1 MPGDDFDRVEVDHL
15 IRELSSPAPKPK
27 VKPAA
32 LVAAKPADAP
42 AAPVPAAASATSAP
56 AVRPVTQLPRLP
68 LPVRRT
74 LADRLA
80 ADTMRRPD
88 RWQKLYEVR
97 DRVGLLLDRL
107 PQFQLREMGRGI
119 GVPDS
124 ITTVRMWV
132 GLGVALAVA
141 MPFWPYPKT
150 NAWWVVF
157 YMFAVAMV
165 VVTGVWSARLT
176 WATRLG
182 IAHIVALTIVLWG
195 ITLAAEETLP
205 LMGYANIDAA
215 SICAAPPG
223 GSRG

>member
-27 VKPAA
+27 SKPAVP
-32 LVAAKPADAP
+32 VAAKPADAP
-42 AAPVPAAASATSAP
+42 AASVTAAAGVAAAP

-80 ADTMRRPD
+80 ADSMPRPD
-88 RWQKLYEVR
+88 RWQKLRDIR
-97 DRVGLLLDRL
+97 DRIRLPMGRL
-107 PQFQLREMGRGI
+107 PQFHLPEMPRGI
-119 GVPDS
+119 GVPS
-124 ITTVRMWV
+124 QITAVRLWV
-132 GLGVALAVA
+132 GLAVALAVA

-165 VVTGVWSARLT
+165 VVAGIWSARLT

>member
-1 MPGDDFDRVEVDHL
+1 MAGDDFDRVEVDHL

-27 VKPAA
+27 VKAA
-32 LVAAKPADAP
+32 APVAAKPADAP
-42 AAPVPAAASATSAP
+42 AAPLMAAVAAAVAPAA
-56 AVRPVTQLPRLP
+56 RPVTQLPRLP

-80 ADTMRRPD
+80 ADAMPRPD
-88 RWQKLYEVR
+88 RWQKLR
-97 DRVGLLLDRL
+97 DVGDRIRLPFHRL
-107 PQFQLREMGRGI
+107 PQIRLPEMPRGI
-119 GVPDS
+119 GVPDQ
-124 ITTVRMWV
+124 ITAVRLWV
-132 GLGVALAVA
+132 GLAVALAVA

-157 YMFAVAMV
+157 YMFAVVMV
-165 VVTGVWSARLT
+165 VVAGIWSARLT

-182 IAHIVALTIVLWG
+182 IAHIVALAIVLWG

-215 SICAAPPG
+215 SICEAPPG
-223 GSRG
+223 SRG

>member
-1 MPGDDFDRVEVDHL
+1 MAGDDFDRVEVDHL

-32 LVAAKPADAP
+32 PVATKT
-42 AAPVPAAASATSAP
+42 AAASAAP
-56 AVRPVTQLPRLP
+56 VAAAAVAVAAPVARPVTQLPRLP

-80 ADTMRRPD
+80 ADTMPRQD
-88 RWQKLYEVR
+88 RWQTLRDVR
-97 DRVGLLLDRL
+97 DRIRL
-107 PQFQLREMGRGI
+107 PVYRFPQIRLPEMPRGI
-119 GVPDS
+119 GMPDQ
-124 ITTVRMWV
+124 ITAVRLWV
-132 GLGVALAVA
+132 GLAVALAVA

-157 YMFAVAMV
+157 YMFAVVMV
-165 VVTGVWSARLT
+165 VVAGVWSARLT

-223 GSRG
+223 SRG

>member
-15 IRELSSPAPKPK
+15 IRELASRRAKPKPAPSR
-27 VKPAA
+27 AA
-32 LVAAKPADAP
+32 NTPEPSTSAEASAA
-42 AAPVPAAASATSAP
+42 AAPVKREPV
-56 AVRPVTQLPRLP
+56 VRPVTQLPRLP
-68 LPVRRT
+68 ATIRQA
-74 LADRLA
+74 LAARVV
-80 ADTMRRPD
+80 ADTMPRSD
-88 RWQKLYEVR
+88 RWQAFAGGLEDARGRLSQIRDLVAMPDPVLMVR
-97 DRVGLLLDRL
+97 L
-107 PQFQLREMGRGI
+107 
-119 GVPDS
+119 
-124 ITTVRMWV
+124 WV
-132 GLGVALAVA
+132 GLGVELAVA

-150 NAWWVVF
+150 NAWWVIF

-165 VVTGVWSARLT
+165 VVAGIWSARLT

>member
-1 MPGDDFDRVEVDHL
+1 MAGDDSDRVEVDHL

-27 VKPAA
+27 LKPAVP
-32 LVAAKPADAP
+32 VAATPAGAP
-42 AAPVPAAASATSAP
+42 AAPSPKPPAAAP
-56 AVRPVTQLPRLP
+56 AVRTVTQLPRLP

-80 ADTMRRPD
+80 ADAMPQPD
-88 RWQKLYEVR
+88 RGGRFRTFFDRLQLPEFRLPAFPRVIGAP
-97 DRVGLLLDRL
+97 DRVTSVRL
-107 PQFQLREMGRGI
+107 
-119 GVPDS
+119 
-124 ITTVRMWV
+124 WV

-165 VVTGVWSARLT
+165 VVAGIWSARLT

-205 LMGYANIDAA
+205 LIGYANVDAA
-215 SICAAPPG
+215 SVCAAPPG
-223 GSRG
+223 SRG